1 MNLNFS
7 LFLIHI
13 YFNAVE
19 ASPDRKKVKISDHEE
34 NSFKNHET
42 LAIIDGIDY
51 LGFAKIFSHQS
62 KPLIS
67 SNPIEGAISSDR
79 REISNATGSD
89 SKTYID
95 EPQLTELDTKAQE
108 EYSLTFQAFSAKRF
122 YDQKFTEADSYE
134 DMSQKGSQLEFS
146 FDDVSSY
153 MELNSTEKVQEFH
166 CEIYPNDFEV
176 NRSITSG
183 TNTNKTSL
191 SIHQTIG
198 KNNAVNDSSKFDL
211 EFQSKDTNGSDN
223 WKEAVNKLFIKG
235 LIENSG
241 SNMREELISIVKDEL
256 EKKIEEQDRQSDV
269 DSEEEVLSCL
279 KNKESKFYCN
289 KFKSNSDFK
298 EILNFGRRLVS
309 FEKNSYSNLSTSEIM
324 QKIDGY
330 HLINY
335 ANELRKTKIH
345 LIVPELNYLLD
356 SFEENIIDNILHGNA
371 LLIHYYYEITKIIIN
386 LILTNSNKVD
396 INIIRKNSRG
406 NEKME
411 GKEEKS
417 GKISKEEKKKKT
429 LDESEEVRL
438 LDIRRIFFIK
448 RLLSE
453 LFPLFQYDSVKIEIY
468 KTLNLLY
475 FISHFIHLSRSY
487 LRKYFFR
494 YKMNFLFRFL
504 FDSNIYFKND
514 FNKKFI
520 EDILGENENGTN
532 PDLFIKNKLTALF
545 RDYFCLDIFFY
556 KGIAIIETYKV
567 FAIAKDKD
575 KLRTKTNIIAKL
587 KEDSEQNL
595 LENIDAYKN
604 RKINIFLKL
613 EFEINHSE
621 YLVLSTTISIM
632 NFYKSRGPC
641 EISKKLL
648 KESNKSLEELK
659 FNKVA

>member
-7 LFLIHI
+7 LFLIQR

-19 ASPDRKKVKISDHEE
+19 ASPDRKKVKISAHEE

-42 LAIIDGIDY
+42 HAIIDGIDY
-51 LGFAKIFSHQS
+51 LRFAKIFSNQT
-62 KPLIS
+62 KPIKS
-67 SNPIEGAISSDR
+67 SNPIEGAVSSDQS
-79 REISNATGSD
+79 EISNATGSD
-89 SKTYID
+89 SRTYIA
-95 EPQLTELDTKAQE
+95 ESQYTELDN
-108 EYSLTFQAFSAKRF
+108 
-122 YDQKFTEADSYE
+122 FTEVNSYE
-134 DMSQKGSQLEFS
+134 AMSQKESQFEFS

-153 MELNSTEKVQEFH
+153 MELNSTDKVQEFH
-166 CEIYPNDFEV
+166 CKIYPNDFEV
-176 NRSITSG
+176 NRSITSE
-183 TNTNKTSL
+183 TNTNRTSL
-191 SIHQTIG
+191 SIHQTIE
-198 KNNAVNDSSKFDL
+198 KNDAVNDSSKFNL

-223 WKEAVNKLFIKG
+223 WKEVVNKLFIKG
-235 LIENSG
+235 LIGNSG
-241 SNMREELISIVKDEL
+241 SNMREELISI
-256 EKKIEEQDRQSDV
+256 
-269 DSEEEVLSCL
+269 
-279 KNKESKFYCN
+279 
-289 KFKSNSDFK
+289 
-298 EILNFGRRLVS
+298 
-309 FEKNSYSNLSTSEIM
+309 KNSYSNLSTSEIM
-324 QKIDGY
+324 RKIDGY

-386 LILTNSNKVD
+386 LILANSNKFD

-429 LDESEEVRL
+429 LDESEDVRL

-504 FDSNIYFKND
+504 FDSNINFKND
-514 FNKKFI
+514 FNKKLI

-532 PDLFIKNKLTALF
+532 PDLFIKSKLTALF
-545 RDYFCLDIFFY
+545 RDYFCLDIFFD

-575 KLRTKTNIIAKL
+575 KVVTKTNIIAKL
-587 KEDSEQNL
+587 KKDSEQNL

-648 KESNKSLEELK
+648 EESNKSLEELK